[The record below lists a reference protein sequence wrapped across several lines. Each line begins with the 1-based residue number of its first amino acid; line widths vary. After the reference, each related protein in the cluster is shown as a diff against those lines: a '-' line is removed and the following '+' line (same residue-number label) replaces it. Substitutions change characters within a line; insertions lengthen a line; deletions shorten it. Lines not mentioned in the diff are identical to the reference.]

1 MQMYFLK
8 KAFSIINIL
17 TYSIMNRQ
25 NFLSLEQDAF
35 QWLLL

>member
-17 TYSIMNRQ
+17 TYSIMNKQ
-25 NFLSLEQDAF
+25 NYLNLET
-35 QWLLL
+35 

>member
-1 MQMYFLK
+1 MYFLK

-25 NFLSLEQDAF
+25 NYLNMENDAF
-35 QWLLL
+35 